1 MKYLFAFFTLL
12 LSVHF
17 TGIVESPAL
26 YRYNVQ
32 NKNAATVSLPKG
44 LREISGMAV
53 TKDGR
58 LFAHNDE
65 KSIIYQVDINTGEI
79 IKTFS
84 VGKKALR
91 GDFEDIAIVDKKFF
105 LITSDGYL
113 IEFLEGKDKGSVDYK
128 RYEIGLTASY
138 NIEGMCYDDETNSL
152 IFACKDYPGNGY
164 NGHRT
169 CYSFSLASN
178 KLDKKPRFILPIKY
192 ITGKLGTRDFKPSGV
207 AKNPLS
213 NSFFI
218 ISANDNGII
227 EVSSDGKVIAQAK
240 LPKHKHS
247 QPEGIA
253 FMPDKTLLIS
263 DEGKTIGSITK
274 YPLGK

>member
-1 MKYLFAFFTLL
+1 MKFIFGLFALILFIQFTI
-12 LSVHF
+12 
-17 TGIVESPAL
+17 TEESPML
-26 YRYNVQ
+26 YKYDVQ
-32 NKNAATVSLPKG
+32 NKNASSISLPKR
-44 LREISGMAV
+44 LKEISGMAV

-84 VGKKALR
+84 VGNKVLR

-105 LITSDGYL
+105 LVTSDGYL
-113 IEFLEGKDKGSVDYK
+113 LEFLEGKDNGSVDYK
-128 RYEIGLTASY
+128 RYEVGLTASY

-152 IFACKDYPGNGY
+152 IFTCKDFAGKGY
-164 NGHRT
+164 DGYRN
-169 CYSFSLASN
+169 CYSFSLSTK
-178 KLDKKPRFILPIKY
+178 KLEKKPRFVLPIKY
-192 ITGKLGTRDFKPSGV
+192 IIGKLGTRDFRPSGIT
-207 AKNPLS
+207 KNPLS
-213 NSFFI
+213 GSFFI

-227 EVSSDGKVIAQAK
+227 EVSSDGKVIAQSK
-240 LPKHKHS
+240 LPKHKHD

-253 FMPDKTLLIS
+253 FLPDKTLLIS
-263 DEGKTIGSITK
+263 DEGKNFGSITK